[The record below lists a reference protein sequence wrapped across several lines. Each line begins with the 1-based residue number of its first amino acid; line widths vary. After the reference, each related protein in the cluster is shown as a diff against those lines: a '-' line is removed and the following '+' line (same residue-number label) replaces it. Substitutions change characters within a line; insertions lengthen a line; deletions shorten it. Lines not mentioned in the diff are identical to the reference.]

1 MSARF
6 ILLLFA
12 LSCSPLLN
20 AEELK
25 YIDLS
30 SVRQRTDLRHPPA
43 PSVNCH
49 GSTSCVGAGF
59 AGMSVADGAPDVQ
72 DPHALG
78 VYLVRIVPTD
88 INPSEP
94 IEAEFKV
101 LNTGRAP
108 IEIPVWPHLSDLQP
122 SDESLTF
129 TYLSLGLGIRVSV
142 EGPDVFSLGS
152 VELFGSSD
160 DARTVLT
167 LRPGEWIRIRANVK
181 LSGPPQEPRNVQL
194 RGSFWLRSNTF
205 HPGQGGSFTEVRN
218 LYPNVTPTPSLPA
231 HILGPSS
238 QTKQ

>member
-1 MSARF
+1 MSAGF
-6 ILLLFA
+6 LLFLFA

-49 GSTSCVGAGF
+49 GSTSCVSAGF

-167 LRPGEWIRIRANVK
+167 LRPGEWIRIRSKVK
-181 LSGPPQEPRNVQL
+181 LSALPQEPRNVQL